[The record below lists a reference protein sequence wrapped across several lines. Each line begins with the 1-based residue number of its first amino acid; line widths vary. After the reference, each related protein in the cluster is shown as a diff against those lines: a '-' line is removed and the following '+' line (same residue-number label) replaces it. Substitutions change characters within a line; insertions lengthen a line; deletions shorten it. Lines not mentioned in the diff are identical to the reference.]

1 MSIPRSATYHSRL
14 SIGLVGAGAM
24 GTNHA
29 RVIAASPMAD
39 LIAVVDTDGD
49 RATRLAASTRAAAST
64 VLDAVFGC
72 DAVIVA
78 CTTEHHVAVALELI
92 ERGIPVLIEKPL
104 ATELAQVE
112 TIISAAA
119 HHGVALMC
127 GFVERFNAAVTTTV
141 GLLTEPPVHAVS
153 LRHSPRTPRIA
164 TSVVYD
170 LLIHDIDLVVGLFQ
184 GSNVEAVAGAAPP
197 GPAAGVAE
205 VADCTLQ
212 FTGGSVA
219 TLSASRSSQRKIRSL
234 MVTTPSTLIDVDLL
248 RQDVTVYR
256 NLSQSL
262 VGETPGYRAE
272 TVIDIPFVRHRGE
285 PLALQ
290 FEHFTRL
297 VRGDV
302 DPAAE
307 RAALLAPHQ
316 VAATLVDVAG
326 GPVAAGPSS
335 HRQGATN
342 AERTVLEAAR

>member
-1 MSIPRSATYHSRL
+1 
-14 SIGLVGAGAM
+14 M

-29 RVIAASPMAD
+29 RVIAASPVAD
-39 LIAVVDTDGD
+39 LLAVVDTDGD
-49 RATRLAASTRAAAST
+49 RAMRLAASTGAAAST

-78 CTTEHHVAVALELI
+78 CTTEHHTAVALELL
-92 ERGIPVLIEKPL
+92 ERGIPLLIEKPL
-104 ATELAQVE
+104 ATELEQVE
-112 TIISAAA
+112 TILSASARY
-119 HHGVALMC
+119 GVPLMC
-127 GFVERFNAAVTTTV
+127 GFVERFNAAITTTA
-141 GLLTEPPVHAVS
+141 GLLTEPPLHAVS

-184 GSNVEAVAGAAPP
+184 GRNVEVVAGAAPAE
-197 GPAAGVAE
+197 PATGVAE

-219 TLSASRSSQRKIRSL
+219 TLSASRSSQRKIRSF
-234 MVTTPSTLIDVDLL
+234 MVTTPSVLIDVDLL

-256 NLSQSL
+256 NISQGL

-285 PLALQ
+285 PLVLQ
-290 FEHFTRL
+290 FEHFIRL

-307 RAALLAPHQ
+307 RAALLTPHQ
-316 VAATLVDVAG
+316 VAATLIDVTREPSGSPG
-326 GPVAAGPSS
+326 GLRPSAAP
-335 HRQGATN
+335 QPAI
-342 AERTVLEAAR
+342 LESAR